1 MKFCE
6 KCGKEIPEGAQF
18 CSTCGTK
25 TPGAASTQQ
34 PTPAPTPASQEGKK
48 PSKFKSG
55 CLGIIG
61 LFIIIALIGSCM
73 GGKSSTNKST
83 ATNGSTKTEQAAPTY
98 DYSCDV
104 EGVGKVK
111 GMTSSKVGVAIAKLQ
126 EMGSIDAPYSS
137 KKAQGI
143 FKVLYVVVSNN
154 QKDAITVDANSYK
167 LIDEQGREFS
177 HSTEGDVA
185 LQMSHRETL
194 FLKKINPGNTLG
206 GYIAYDVPKD
216 AKIRSLQFKGGMT
229 GDKKEL
235 PFKVMMD

>member
-6 KCGKEIPEGAQF
+6 KCGKEIPEESQF
-18 CSTCGTK
+18 CPACGTK
-25 TPGAASTQQ
+25 ASGSSSAPQ
-34 PTPAPTPASQEGKK
+34 PAPEKK
-48 PSKFKSG
+48 KSSKFKMG
-55 CLGIIG
+55 CLGVIG
-61 LFIIIALIGSCM
+61 LFVIVLLIGSCM
-73 GGKSSTNKST
+73 GGKSSTNKSAAT
-83 ATNGSTKTEQAAPTY
+83 ATTKTEQAAPTY

-235 PFKVMMD
+235 PYKVVME